1 MEWHDRL
8 EKRRRELGW
17 SKAEL
22 ARRAHVSYD
31 NVTKY
36 LRGGVEH
43 PRGEILKQLADAV
56 GVTEQF
62 LWFGVEK
69 QLQSGDD
76 TSIDQSMRRAPLYV
90 WGDLWMLTLSDEG
103 TPATVRSLAV
113 PEDDVSD
120 SAFFV
125 EAPDDS
131 NAPVFNEGDKM
142 LCDPER
148 QAVPGKFVI
157 AMVNGQRTPVFG
169 RYRVKDLVNGEPAN
183 VEIVPANEHFPTIRV
198 KSMTDLRIIGR
209 IVFRMS
215 AV

>member
-1 MEWHDRL
+1 MDWHDRL
-8 EKRRRELGW
+8 EAKRKELGW

-22 ARRAHVSYD
+22 ARRAHISYD
-31 NVTKY
+31 NLNKY
-36 LRGGVEH
+36 LRGDVEQ
-43 PRGEILKQLADAV
+43 PRGEIVKKLADAV

-69 QLQSGDD
+69 PIQSGDD
-76 TSIDQSMRRAPLYV
+76 TSVDQSMRRAPLYV
-90 WGDLWMLTLSDEG
+90 WGDLWMLTLSDQG

-113 PEDDVSD
+113 PEDEVSA

-131 NAPVFNEGDKM
+131 NAPIFNEGDKM

-148 QAVPGKFVI
+148 PAAPGKFVI
-157 AMVNGQRTPVFG
+157 AVINGQRTPVFG
-169 RYRVKDLVNGEPAN
+169 RYAVKDLVNGQPAN
-183 VEIVPANEHFPTIRV
+183 VEIVPENEHFPTIRV
-198 KSMTDLRIIGR
+198 KNMTDLRILGR